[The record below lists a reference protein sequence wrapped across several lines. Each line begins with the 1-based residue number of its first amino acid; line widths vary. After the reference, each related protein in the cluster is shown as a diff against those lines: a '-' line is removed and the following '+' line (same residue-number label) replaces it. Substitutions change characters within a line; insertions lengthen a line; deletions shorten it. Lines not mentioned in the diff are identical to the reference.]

1 MAQLT
6 DKLSRRT
13 FVKGA
18 AAAGAL
24 AGIAALGGCASEQ
37 KTEDKSEAKTDAPES
52 KYDNT
57 ISADTEDL
65 NIVLLGKDS
74 KIAAIILA
82 LKKGYYE
89 EEKLN
94 VATQTVSGGFPE
106 AMPALSNGTADVLPF
121 GSIPS
126 CTYIAMTWSSSA
138 APSPM
143 APSASRSSRTRTP
156 TRSPRISKGRR
167 SAASAWRPAT

>member
-1 MAQLT
+1 MTQRIT
-6 DKLSRRT
+6 RRT
-13 FVKGA
+13 FVKGTA
-18 AAAGAL
+18 ATAAF
-24 AGIAALGGCASEQ
+24 AGMAAMAGCTSES
-37 KTEDKSEAKTDAPES
+37 KTETTADDKQTDAPES

-126 CTYIAMTWSSSA
+126 CTY
-138 APSPM
+138 
-143 APSASRSSRTRTP
+143 RT
-156 TRSPRISKGRR
+156 GR
-167 SAASAWRPAT
+167 

>member
-1 MAQLT
+1 MTQRIT
-6 DKLSRRT
+6 RRT
-13 FVKGA
+13 FVKGTA
-18 AAAGAL
+18 ATAAF
-24 AGIAALGGCASEQ
+24 AGMAAMAGCTSES
-37 KTEDKSEAKTDAPES
+37 KTETTADDKQTDAPKS

-94 VATQTVSGGFPE
+94 GRLPRGNAC
-106 AMPALSNGTADVLPF
+106 ALQRHRRRAPLRLHPF
-121 GSIPS
+121 LHL
-126 CTYIAMTWSSSA
+126 Y
-138 APSPM
+138 
-143 APSASRSSRTRTP
+143 RT
-156 TRSPRISKGRR
+156 GR
-167 SAASAWRPAT
+167 

>member
-1 MAQLT
+1 MVQT
-6 DKLSRRT
+6 IDNLSRRT

-126 CTYIAMTWSSSA
+126 CTYIGQGDDLVIFGGTVADGSECVTLIENKDA
-138 APSPM
+138 YKKPED
-143 APSASRSSRTRTP
+143 
-156 TRSPRISKGRR
+156 
-167 SAASAWRPAT
+167 

>member
-1 MAQLT
+1 MVQT
-6 DKLSRRT
+6 IDNLSRRT

-106 AMPALSNGTADVLPF
+106 AMPALSNGTA
-121 GSIPS
+121 
-126 CTYIAMTWSSSA
+126 WSSSV

-143 APSASRSSRTRTP
+143 APSASRLSKTRTP
-156 TRSPRISKGRR
+156 IRRPRISRGRR